1 MSQQKKLPIVK
12 RLYASP
18 AVQIYGS
25 IRTITQAVGS
35 KGKDDNGTVGGN
47 KTSLK

>member
-1 MSQQKKLPIVK
+1 MFEEKKAPAVK
-12 RLYASP
+12 RSYVSP
-18 AVQIYGS
+18 VIQIYGS